1 LSFLYFSLIS
11 LQELQGGEREKSM
24 KKKRSQRHNEALI
37 MTVLV
42 LLEDLDE
49 KNPMTSKKITNNDR
63 SMPHETSKEK

>member
-1 LSFLYFSLIS
+1 
-11 LQELQGGEREKSM
+11 M

-49 KNPMTSKKITNNDR
+49 KNPVTSKKITNNNQ

>member
-1 LSFLYFSLIS
+1 
-11 LQELQGGEREKSM
+11 M

-49 KNPMTSKKITNNDR
+49 KNPMTSKKITNNNQ
-63 SMPHETSKEK
+63 SMPHETSKEKWDLTHLLVKCYFAKYFM